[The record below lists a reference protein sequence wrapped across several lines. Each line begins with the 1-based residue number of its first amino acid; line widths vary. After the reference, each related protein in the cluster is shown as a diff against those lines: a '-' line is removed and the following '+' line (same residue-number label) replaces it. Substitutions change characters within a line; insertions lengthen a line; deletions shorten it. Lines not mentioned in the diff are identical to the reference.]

1 MEIACR
7 GSNMSLLHVDLHAIT
22 EGIVSLQISSAID
35 TQIEFIFDSWNIEI
49 LIRRVFLISV
59 D

>member
-1 MEIACR
+1 MEIACL
-7 GSNMSLLHVDLHAIT
+7 GSNISLLHVDLHAIT

-49 LIRRVFLISV
+49 LIRRVF
-59 D
+59 